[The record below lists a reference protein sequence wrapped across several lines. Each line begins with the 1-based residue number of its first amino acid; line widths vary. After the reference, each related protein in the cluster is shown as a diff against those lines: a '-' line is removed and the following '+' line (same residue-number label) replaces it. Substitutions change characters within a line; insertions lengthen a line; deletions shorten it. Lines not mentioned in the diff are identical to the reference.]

1 MSKFGIFD
9 NNFFGYTKVT
19 VEQPL
24 IENGTIK
31 KDKKGNTKPDIK
43 KREYEKIPLSEDIDD
58 YFNREV
64 KPFLNNSWID
74 KSKNKIGYEIN
85 FSKYFYKFKKRRTL
99 KEISDQI
106 KLLDLQISKLSTS
119 IINE

>member
-1 MSKFGIFD
+1 M
-9 NNFFGYTKVT
+9 
-19 VEQPL
+19 
-24 IENGTIK
+24 
-31 KDKKGNTKPDIK
+31 
-43 KREYEKIPLSEDIDD
+43 SEDIDD
-58 YFNREV
+58 YYNREV

-99 KEISDQI
+99 KEISDEI

-119 IINE
+119 TINE